1 LLDLGFNKAPS
12 TAALKKPLKP
22 NYDNVGE
29 HIIGT
34 KYVQLQSIA
43 KNNPRPFLRPEII
56 NKKTQWTSI
65 DLQNEINVALV
76 AAHQGGTS
84 RANSLSALKEA
95 LITANVNS
103 KEIPTIRLGKLE
115 VVSRLSTH
123 GDQGWSINVG
133 RFTTSYAAEKMLLKT
148 ALTEIATLE
157 GASRKVVSSKLGF
170 EATFLG
176 LTKETAERACRR
188 LTARN
193 VNCQA
198 IGPS

>member
-1 LLDLGFNKAPS
+1 M
-12 TAALKKPLKP
+12 
-22 NYDNVGE
+22 
-29 HIIGT
+29 
-34 KYVQLQSIA
+34 
-43 KNNPRPFLRPEII
+43 
-56 NKKTQWTSI
+56 
-65 DLQNEINVALV
+65 